1 MAQKEQKQKRFF
13 LLLLL
18 LSLLLHV
25 VFLLLPL
32 SIIPKTE
39 PEQAPMVVER
49 IILPEDK
56 GQVVDQ
62 TAEANKEKPE
72 DSKFLSEFDNRVE
85 KETKAPLIAEP
96 HKAPRPT
103 PPRIARQG
111 SEDKKRKQEPELA
124 IRDRNAPPKPTWEDL
139 TALAP
144 QQRPLSPSRPS
155 SSDDYL
161 PDTETGSETNL
172 NTKEFMFYTYFAR
185 IKERLRMYWTPALQ
199 AVLNKI
205 YYGGQ
210 NVESGEFIT
219 RVHVVLNRDGSMQRI
234 TVIQG
239 SGNQELDLVAL
250 QAFEKAAPFPNPP
263 SGMVEN
269 DGTVKL
275 RWDFILTT
283 NSGPALRLLLS
294 RKN

>member
-1 MAQKEQKQKRFF
+1 MGQKEKKQKRFF

-18 LSLLLHV
+18 LSLLFHI

-32 SIIPKTE
+32 SIIPRKE
-39 PEQAPMVVER
+39 LEKAPIIVER

-62 TAEANKEKPE
+62 IAEPNKEKPK
-72 DSKFLSEFDNRVE
+72 DSKYLSEFDNKVE
-85 KETKAPLIAEP
+85 KESKAPIIAEP
-96 HKAPRPT
+96 HRAPKPT
-103 PPRIARQG
+103 PPQIAKRG
-111 SEDKKRKQEPELA
+111 VEEKTKKKEGEFILKDKK
-124 IRDRNAPPKPTWEDL
+124 APPKPTWEDL
-139 TALAP
+139 TALTT
-144 QQRPLSPSRPS
+144 QQMPLQPSRPS

-161 PDTETGSETNL
+161 PDTDTGDETNL

-199 AVLNKI
+199 AVLSRI

-219 RVHVVLNRDGSMQRI
+219 KVHVTLTRDGSLQRI
-234 TVIQG
+234 TIVQG
-239 SGNQELDLVAL
+239 SGNQELDAVAL

-263 SGMVEN
+263 SGMIEK

>member
-1 MAQKEQKQKRFF
+1 MVQKEKRQKRFF
-13 LLLLL
+13 LLILL
-18 LSLLLHV
+18 LSLLLHI

-32 SIIPKTE
+32 SIIPRKE
-39 PEQAPMVVER
+39 PEKAPIIVER

-62 TAEANKEKPE
+62 IAEANKEKPT
-72 DSKFLSEFDNRVE
+72 DSKYLSEFDNKVE
-85 KETKAPLIAEP
+85 RETKAPLVAEP
-96 HKAPRPT
+96 HKAPKPT
-103 PPRIARQG
+103 PPQIARKG
-111 SEDKKRKQEPELA
+111 TEAKKKKQEQKLT
-124 IRDRNAPPKPTWEDL
+124 IKDRTAPPKPTWEDL

-144 QQRPLSPSRPS
+144 QQMPLQPSRPS

-161 PDTETGSETNL
+161 PDTETGNETSL

-210 NVESGEFIT
+210 NIESGEFIT
-219 RVHVVLNRDGSMQRI
+219 RVHVTLNRDGSLQRI
-234 TVIQG
+234 AVIQG
-239 SGNQELDLVAL
+239 SGNQELDVVAL
-250 QAFEKAAPFPNPP
+250 RAFEKAAPFPNPP
-263 SGMVEN
+263 SGMVEE